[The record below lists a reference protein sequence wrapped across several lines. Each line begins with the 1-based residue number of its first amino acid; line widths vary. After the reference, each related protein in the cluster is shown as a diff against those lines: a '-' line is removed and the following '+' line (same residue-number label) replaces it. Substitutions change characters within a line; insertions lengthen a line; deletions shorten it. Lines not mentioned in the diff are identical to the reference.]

1 MPRHGRRERKRLVW
15 RLCVRLRMHISRKEF
30 SVSMSRV
37 ARLCLVAS
45 LFLAV
50 TAAQAQ
56 SKVGIIN
63 LQKALLDTAEMK
75 KAQADMEARYKPR
88 QDGIDKLQ
96 REIAELQRNL
106 QSNAGKLQ
114 PAAEQE
120 MVVRGQRAQVEL
132 KRQTEDLQADVERDR
147 NDILQRGGQRIQE
160 VIKKV
165 AEAQA
170 LDVVVDSGNTLYFKP
185 ALDLTPA
192 VTAEY
197 DKSYPVK

>member
-1 MPRHGRRERKRLVW
+1 
-15 RLCVRLRMHISRKEF
+15 
-30 SVSMSRV
+30 MSRV

-75 KAQADMEARYKPR
+75 KAQAEMEARYKPR
-88 QDGIDKLQ
+88 QDAIDKLQ
-96 REIAELQRNL
+96 KEIADLQRNL
-106 QSNAGKLQ
+106 QANAGKLQ

-120 MVVRGQRAQVEL
+120 MLTRGQRAQVEL
-132 KRQTEDLQADVERDR
+132 KRQTEDLQADVDRDR

-197 DKSYPVK
+197 DKTYPVK

>member
-1 MPRHGRRERKRLVW
+1 
-15 RLCVRLRMHISRKEF
+15 MHISRKEF

-75 KAQADMEARYKPR
+75 KAQAEMEARYKPR
-88 QDGIDKLQ
+88 QDAIDKLQ
-96 REIAELQRNL
+96 KEIADLQRNL
-106 QSNAGKLQ
+106 QANAGKLQ

-120 MVVRGQRAQVEL
+120 MLTRGQRAQVEL
-132 KRQTEDLQADVERDR
+132 KRQTEDLQADVDRDR

-165 AEAQA
+165 AEAQT

-197 DKSYPVK
+197 DKTYPVK

>member
-1 MPRHGRRERKRLVW
+1 
-15 RLCVRLRMHISRKEF
+15 
-30 SVSMSRV
+30 MSRV
-37 ARLCLVAS
+37 ARVCIVAS

-50 TAAQAQ
+50 SALQAQ
-56 SKVGIIN
+56 SKVAIIN

-75 KAQADMEARYKPR
+75 KAQAEMEARYKPR
-88 QDGIDKLQ
+88 QDSIDKLQ

-106 QSNAGKLQ
+106 QTNAGKLQ

-120 MVVRGQRAQVEL
+120 MMSRGQRAQIEL

-165 AEAQA
+165 AEAQSV
-170 LDVVVDSGNTLYFKP
+170 DIVVDSGNTLYFKP

-192 VTAEY
+192 VTTEY

>member
-1 MPRHGRRERKRLVW
+1 
-15 RLCVRLRMHISRKEF
+15 
-30 SVSMSRV
+30 MSRV

-63 LQKALLDTAEMK
+63 LQKALLDAAEMK

-88 QDGIDKLQ
+88 QDAIDKLQ
-96 REIAELQRNL
+96 KEIADLQRNL
-106 QSNAGKLQ
+106 QANAGKLQ

-120 MVVRGQRAQVEL
+120 MLTRGQRAQVEL
-132 KRQTEDLQADVERDR
+132 KRQTEDLQADVDRDR

-197 DKSYPVK
+197 DKTYPVK

>member
-1 MPRHGRRERKRLVW
+1 
-15 RLCVRLRMHISRKEF
+15 MHIFRKEF
-30 SVSMSRV
+30 SASMSRV
-37 ARLCLVAS
+37 SRLCIVAS

-50 TAAQAQ
+50 GAAQAQ

-197 DKSYPVK
+197 DKSYPLK

>member
-1 MPRHGRRERKRLVW
+1 
-15 RLCVRLRMHISRKEF
+15 MHIFPKEL
-30 SVSMSRV
+30 SASMSRV
-37 ARLCLVAS
+37 ARVCIVAS

-50 TAAQAQ
+50 SALQAQ
-56 SKVGIIN
+56 SKVAIIN

-75 KAQADMEARYKPR
+75 KAQAEMEARYKPR
-88 QDGIDKLQ
+88 QDSIDKLQ

-106 QSNAGKLQ
+106 QTNAGKLQ

-120 MVVRGQRAQVEL
+120 MMSRGQRAQIEL

-165 AEAQA
+165 AEAQSV
-170 LDVVVDSGNTLYFKP
+170 DIVVDSGNTLYFKP

-192 VTAEY
+192 VTTEY

>member
-1 MPRHGRRERKRLVW
+1 
-15 RLCVRLRMHISRKEF
+15 
-30 SVSMSRV
+30 MSRV
-37 ARLCLVAS
+37 SRLCIVAS

-50 TAAQAQ
+50 GAAQAQ
-56 SKVGIIN
+56 SKVAIIN

-75 KAQADMEARYKPR
+75 KAQAEMEARYKPR
-88 QDGIDKLQ
+88 QDSIDKLQ
-96 REIAELQRNL
+96 RELAELQRNL

-120 MVVRGQRAQVEL
+120 MVNRGQRAQIEL

-165 AEAQA
+165 AEAQGV
-170 LDVVVDSGNTLYFKP
+170 DVVVDSGNTLYFKP
-185 ALDLTPA
+185 TLDVTPA
-192 VTAEY
+192 VTTEY
-197 DKSYPVK
+197 DKTYPVK